1 MLCLCGFSHSALV
14 THHVYT
20 CHHSFDTLCQT
31 LNSMQMFL
39 GTIFKSFVYVLFS
52 QIFFPGAL
60 PSRSFL
66 TVSVTSP
73 PEMCESS
80 TSSQDSAS
88 CAEHVLVEGDPQSI
102 PSITWLYPQLESAA
116 TDLYY
121 TPCEQS
127 TTFFLLSHLMVRQNH
142 FEADQKSFF
151 MASLIYVH
159 ACPSCT
165 LLGLLVLISC
175 LRSPTG

>member
-14 THHVYT
+14 THHVYM

-52 QIFFPGAL
+52 QISFPGAL
-60 PSRSFL
+60 PSRSCL

-80 TSSQDSAS
+80 TSSPDSAS
-88 CAEHVLVEGDPQSI
+88 CAEHVLVELRRSSKYSFHHLAMSSAGVSSNTPV
-102 PSITWLYPQLESAA
+102 LY
-116 TDLYY
+116 T
-121 TPCEQS
+121 
-127 TTFFLLSHLMVRQNH
+127 M
-142 FEADQKSFF
+142 
-151 MASLIYVH
+151 
-159 ACPSCT
+159 
-165 LLGLLVLISC
+165 
-175 LRSPTG
+175 